1 MNEVKELIGLSNK
14 NIKVT
19 DVKEVIKNKQII
31 KEITIVGN
39 IKKVK
44 CPVCN
49 KYTSSIHDYLKPM
62 SIKYNKMACYDCNLI
77 LIKRGFICHRCNKK
91 IVEDLEINGY
101 KRNISNG
108 LEIKIRKDL
117 LKYYL
122 STTLY

>member
-39 IKKVK
+39 VKKVK

-77 LIKRGFICHRCNKK
+77 LIKRRFICHRCNKK
-91 IVEDLEINGY
+91 NSRRFRNKWLQEEYIKWFRNQNK
-101 KRNISNG
+101 KR
-108 LEIKIRKDL
+108 LIKIL
-117 LKYYL
+117 FVN
-122 STTLY
+122 